1 MLVLNLLPENG
12 PDLAR
17 FQTKTEQKQFIDI
30 ACQLTVNK
38 FNRVLYKSFLNQC
51 LPLQI
56 NSE

>member
-12 PDLAR
+12 PDIAR

-38 FNRVLYKSFLNQC
+38 FNRLLDKSFC
-51 LPLQI
+51 
-56 NSE
+56 